1 MPRQPRTHLRSL
13 AVLACAAVVAL
24 LALGSSAGA
33 QPTAHA
39 ARSCSPPKYPGLGY
53 FTSLE
58 VSHVTC
64 ATGRKVTVA
73 HYRCRTRHGRSGRCT
88 SKVLG
93 YSCTEGHRNSIPTEY
108 TARVTCKSGTRKVVY
123 TYQQNT
129 G

>member
-1 MPRQPRTHLRSL
+1 
-13 AVLACAAVVAL
+13 VLACAAVVAL
-24 LALGSSAGA
+24 LALGSGAGA
-33 QPTAHA
+33 QPTARA
-39 ARSCSPPKYPGLGY
+39 AKSCSAPKYPGLGY

-58 VSHVTC
+58 VSHVSC
-64 ATGRKVTVA
+64 ATGRKVTLA

-88 SKVLG
+88 SRVLG